1 MEPCSRFDLNICR
14 YLMKA
19 NQLRLSS
26 REKICE
32 QMSLISDFPVS
43 WATEGRLATP
53 YVYFAYYRNMTR
65 IDSNKKVI

>member
-1 MEPCSRFDLNICR
+1 
-14 YLMKA
+14 MKA